1 MIDLFIDSLPVYLAN
16 DITINITSR
25 NPYLTKEGEFTLDI
39 DISLH
44 IPENRRVY
52 KNIDRIN
59 NTINNKRDRP
69 VELYID
75 GRLILSGTEVLISN
89 TEESVKIQILAGNS
103 ELNYK
108 IRDNVL
114 IRDLDLGTITY
125 TSDSALTLNGLDDL
139 SSFSR
144 GDYCFPLL
152 LVDDNGTRTLCNDIT
167 RTWIYRTEDGT
178 IIRNDDKPE
187 YSNLYPQLYL
197 DFAITK
203 LIESLGYSISKN
215 IFSTD
220 PLLKYVLMVSCN
232 NSTQLNKLYPNMTV
246 KDFLTKIEDA
256 FSVVIN
262 IDNKS
267 KTATIERLSDFIT
280 NASTA
285 YIDSMDDFSIEYQDQ
300 EDIIK
305 GYQYKRGDTNY
316 HKRMILKEDVITGR
330 TYTGC
335 NNFQGLLSNIQLFGG
350 FQAVYDKN
358 MLFKDN
364 DTDTYYYI
372 GKENTSLILS
382 EVAVLTDLRS
392 GEKKEIECVPA
403 ECLWKE
409 LLFKILDDG
418 QFPHENNIS
427 LNIPL
432 IYKPIMD
439 TNQNLD
445 DTLLNGIEKESK
457 RDCINL
463 MFYNGPAPI
472 KIRRQLGM
480 EISVSYPL
488 SFIDYMSIY
497 YRTQDNK
504 WDLICN
510 DSDKLLSLRIKKVT
524 SIMEDHIDTSEEYK
538 FNLLSRVHINNVFE
552 IKNRLFIAKESVT
565 TINNGFIKYSGIFH
579 PIKKH

>member
-1 MIDLFIDSLPVYLAN
+1 MIDLFIDSQPVHLAN

-44 IPENRRVY
+44 IPENRHVY

-167 RTWIYRTEDGT
+167 RTWIFRTEDGT

-197 DFAITK
+197 DFAIAK

-285 YIDSMDDFSIEYQDQ
+285 YVDALDDFSIEYQDK

-403 ECLWKE
+403 ECLWKK

-445 DTLLNGIEKESK
+445 DALLNGIEKESK

-463 MFYNGPAPI
+463 MFYNGPAKI

-480 EISVSYPL
+480 EFSVSYPL
-488 SFIDYMSIY
+488 SFIDYNSIY
-497 YRTQDNK
+497 HRVQDDK
-504 WDLICN
+504 WDQIKN
-510 DSDKLLSLRIKKVT
+510 DSSKQLSLRINNVT
-524 SIMEDHIDTSEEYK
+524 SILEDHIDTSEEYK
-538 FNLLSRVHINNVFE
+538 FKLLSRAHINNVFE

-565 TINNGFIKYSGIFH
+565 MINNGFINYSGIFH

>member
-108 IRDNVL
+108 IRDNIL

-300 EDIIK
+300 EDIIN

-579 PIKKH
+579 PVKKH